1 MKKTNVDLNKV
12 IEVADD
18 DATMAIVVKGS
29 NEEDVAKVA
38 DILRTLDI
46 KEDSVKA
53 KVTSCKAAVT
63 LEIKRQPIA
72 MDTSFSI
79 KEEGEAAYV
88 VPSYKKESS
97 LDKEVKMKYT
107 VGNAAKPASI
117 NQTITTGAKENSS
130 YVAENKEAKTK
141 VVIEEN
147 VDKRTQT
154 VEQLMGEL

>member
-72 MDTSFSI
+72 MDTSFSVN
-79 KEEGEAAYV
+79 EEGEAAYV

-97 LDKEVKMKYT
+97 LGKEVKMKYMI
-107 VGNAAKPASI
+107 GNAARSASI
-117 NQTITTGAKENSS
+117 NQTIATKAKESSS
-130 YVAENKEAKTK
+130 YNTDTEEAKVK
-141 VVIEEN
+141 VVIEES

-154 VEQLMGEL
+154 VEQLMGDL

>member
-18 DATMAIVVKGS
+18 DATVAIVVKGS
-29 NEEDVAKVA
+29 NKEDVAKVA

-46 KEDSVKA
+46 KEDSAKA
-53 KVTSCKAAVT
+53 SVTSCKAAVT

-79 KEEGEAAYV
+79 NEEGEAAYV

-97 LDKEVKMKYT
+97 LDKEVKMKYM
-107 VGNAAKPASI
+107 VGNAAKSASI
-117 NQTITTGAKENSS
+117 NQTIVMGARENSS
-130 YVAENKEAKTK
+130 YVAENKEPKTK
-141 VVIEEN
+141 VVIEN
-147 VDKRTQT
+147 GVDERAQT
-154 VEQLMGEL
+154 VEQLMGD

>member
-29 NEEDVAKVA
+29 NKEDVAKVA

-53 KVTSCKAAVT
+53 SVTSCKAAVT
-63 LEIKRQPIA
+63 LEINRQPIN
-72 MDTSFSI
+72 MDTSFSVN
-79 KEEGEAAYV
+79 EEGEAAYV

-97 LDKEVKMKYT
+97 LDKEVKMKYM
-107 VGNAAKPASI
+107 VGNTAKPASI

-130 YVAENKEAKTK
+130 YVAENKEPKTK
-141 VVIEEN
+141 VVIEN
-147 VDKRTQT
+147 GVDERAQT

>member
-1 MKKTNVDLNKV
+1 MEKTNVDLNKV

-18 DATMAIVVKGS
+18 DATVAIVVKGS
-29 NEEDVAKVA
+29 NKEDVAKVA

-72 MDTSFSI
+72 MDTSFSVN
-79 KEEGEAAYV
+79 EEGEAAYV

-97 LDKEVKMKYT
+97 LDKEVKMKYV
-107 VGNAAKPASI
+107 VGNAAKLASI
-117 NQTITTGAKENSS
+117 NQTITTGAKENSA
-130 YVAENKEAKTK
+130 YIAENREAKTK
-141 VVIEEN
+141 VVIGEN

>member
-1 MKKTNVDLNKV
+1 MEKTNVDLNKV

-18 DATMAIVVKGS
+18 DATIAIVVKGS
-29 NEEDVAKVA
+29 NKEDVAKVA
-38 DILRTLDI
+38 DILRTLNI

-63 LEIKRQPIA
+63 LEINRQPIA

-79 KEEGEAAYV
+79 NEEGEAAYV

-107 VGNAAKPASI
+107 VGNAARSASI
-117 NQTITTGAKENSS
+117 NQTIATKDKESSS
-130 YVAENKEAKTK
+130 YNTDTEEAKVK
-141 VVIEEN
+141 VVIEESVN
-147 VDKRTQT
+147 TRTED